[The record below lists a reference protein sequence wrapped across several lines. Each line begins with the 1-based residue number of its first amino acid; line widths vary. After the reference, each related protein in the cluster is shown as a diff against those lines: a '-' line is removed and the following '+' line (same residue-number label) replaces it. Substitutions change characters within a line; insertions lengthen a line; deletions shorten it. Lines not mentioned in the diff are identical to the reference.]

1 MRSVVAANAKKII
14 EERGYKQKAVAR
26 IAGDDVKVFN
36 NLLNGRKVVTDCDII
51 AISNAL
57 GVTPNDL
64 FATDMTMM

>member
-26 IAGDDVKVFN
+26 IAGYDVKVFN

-64 FATDMTMM
+64 SATDMTMM